1 MRLSALVIACSI
13 FTVGISTSVPST
25 TAATMISSLGQT
37 TTTMATGSA
46 ATTFVTSFRSTS
58 SIRSS
63 QSSSQSTSI
72 LPTSSS
78 IAMPQDMDSLPFQ
91 PQITPAIGMA
101 GVVLMLSGLV
111 YTIIG
116 IKNQRV
122 QVFLSAGY
130 LTSLAVTVLLVYVM
144 NPPVSDAV
152 QGAYFVA
159 AVVTGT
165 ALGVLAIVFK
175 ELADGLG
182 CILGGYC
189 LSMWLL
195 ALRPG
200 GLFVT
205 TASKGA
211 FIGAFA
217 AASYAL
223 SFFPLTKPYALIGF
237 LALAGATA
245 TVLGIDCFSRAD
257 LNGNVFPLGTVTYPV
272 TRGIRV
278 ELAGIILICIVGVLS
293 QFKLWKVIR
302 ERRKRQVASQEA
314 AQRRRDEADTQT
326 GRRIEKETRR
336 EMVRWEATYGR
347 DIIVG
352 LQKNSK
358 IEEIAPE
365 VPGNGVQVKDRDRE
379 NKSRQHDNSS
389 KRLPI
394 SHSGTTVTLQEN
406 EQSGDV
412 SIELSDQTG
421 SNTIVPEHQAT
432 DGEATDGEI
441 PTELTETSTS
451 FPQSLKASPLP
462 FKIPEIEGPAPSDD
476 GHSVAATID
485 DCERLSTRA
494 SKRFS
499 GISIQKRFSKGSD
512 SRTTSPSEEAPV
524 DPSLPPSR
532 DPFVDG
538 DADNDKEMS
547 SDGRSH
553 ISESNLGKDE
563 PESIGSVEGDPE
575 ELPQQVLPD
584 SSSIYSDIGKKRY
597 SLESEPP
604 PMHARRTSLTSGAVD
619 CLPSHASKVVM
630 SYRTNEW
637 AKHLAEA
644 DIPEPAFILP
654 VEEEFAETAPGT
666 VENDASSNVETT
678 QQQQVSNKV
687 PPVANSNVASEHEP
701 SSTLSRPVSDLSRDA
716 SIEVETVQQSVL
728 NKAPPVGDSNVTLEH
743 EASSTPSRS
752 GSEFSR
758 CASMVETIQQQT
770 VSNKVPP
777 VADSNVA
784 SGHKQSS
791 SLSRSM
797 SDLSRCASIEETAQQ
812 LIVSNSGVALEHK
825 PGSTLSRS
833 MSDLSR
839 HSSIPVAVPPEP
851 RKVSPRLSMVHRGSG
866 NQVMGQ
872 SASIRTVSQQR
883 RVSSQPVRSAL
894 VTSPIDESKV
904 SDFRTS
910 VGHDPSSLLERRD
923 DMIRNKISSTSLD
936 RDSWIV
942 RSDSWRSLDETQ
954 QRTHG
959 SRSNLIVGDA
969 IPLTQRRSVVFQ
981 DPPERRVSGSG
992 KSMEDASRRRNPVPK
1007 NTSTVKT
1014 VNNMAAWR
1022 ASLRQDARSQESL
1035 ADVDA
1040 ARLEILEN
1048 QRRTRRVEEQ
1058 QALTSLHIQES
1069 IAVKMQQGEM
1079 RDLHREALRKMQAA
1093 ANERMTGTS
1102 T

>member
-1 MRLSALVIACSI
+1 MRLSTLVIACSI
-13 FTVGISTSVPST
+13 FTAGISTSVPST

-37 TTTMATGSA
+37 TTTMATEST
-46 ATTFVTSFRSTS
+46 ATTFVTSFTSTS
-58 SIRSS
+58 TIRSS

-72 LPTSSS
+72 LSTSAS

-122 QVFLSAGY
+122 QVFLSVGY

-159 AVVTGT
+159 AVATGT

-200 GLFVT
+200 GLLVT

-223 SFFPLTKPYALIGF
+223 SFFPLTKPYPLIGS
-237 LALAGATA
+237 LAFAGATA

-302 ERRKRQVASQEA
+302 ERRKRQVASQEE

-326 GRRIEKETRR
+326 GRRIEKETRS
-336 EMVRWEATYGR
+336 EMLRWEATYGR

-365 VPGNGVQVKDRDRE
+365 VSGNGVQVKDRDRE
-379 NKSRQHDNSS
+379 NKSRQHDDSS

-412 SIELSDQTG
+412 SIELSNQTG
-421 SNTIVPEHQAT
+421 SNTMVPEHQ
-432 DGEATDGEI
+432 ATDGEI

-451 FPQSLKASPLP
+451 FAQSPKASPLP
-462 FKIPEIEGPAPSDD
+462 FKIPEIEGAAPSDD

-485 DCERLSTRA
+485 DCEQLSTRA

-499 GISIQKRFSKGSD
+499 GISIQKRFSIGSD

-524 DPSLPPSR
+524 DPSLSPSR

-563 PESIGSVEGDPE
+563 LESVGSVEGDPE
-575 ELPQQVLPD
+575 ELPQQILPD

-604 PMHARRTSLTSGAVD
+604 PMHAGRTSLTSGAVD

-654 VEEEFAETAPGT
+654 VEEESAERTA
-666 VENDASSNVETT
+666 ENDASSNVETT

-687 PPVANSNVASEHEP
+687 PPVADSNVASEHEP

-716 SIEVETVQQSVL
+716 SIEVETVQQSVS
-728 NKAPPVGDSNVTLEH
+728 NKEPPVGDSNVTLEH
-743 EASSTPSRS
+743 EARSTPSRS

-758 CASMVETIQQQT
+758 CASIVETIQQQT
-770 VSNKVPP
+770 VSNKVPS

-791 SLSRSM
+791 SYSRSM
-797 SDLSRCASIEETAQQ
+797 SDLSRCASIEETVQQ
-812 LIVSNSGVALEHK
+812 HIVSNSGVALEHK

-839 HSSIPVAVPPEP
+839 HSSIPVAAPPEL

-866 NQVMGQ
+866 NQVTGQ
-872 SASIRTVSQQR
+872 SAPIRTVSQQR

-904 SDFRTS
+904 LDFRTS
-910 VGHDPSSLLERRD
+910 VGHDPSLLERRD

-942 RSDSWRSLDETQ
+942 RSDSRRSLDETQ

-959 SRSNLIVGDA
+959 SRSNLVVGDA

-981 DPPERRVSGSG
+981 DPLERRVSGSG

-1014 VNNMAAWR
+1014 VNTMAAWR
-1022 ASLRQDARSQESL
+1022 ESLRQDARSQESL

-1058 QALTSLHIQES
+1058 QALTSQHIQES

-1079 RDLHREALRKMQAA
+1079 RDLHRDALRKMQAA